1 MWISVTDSAELRSEF
16 SRLRQHPLWPPSH
29 AAALGDLL
37 MELTT
42 DLRWTTWRDEAMFMG
57 NGTRLYFQ
65 ASGVG
70 RDAVD
75 LVCDQHG
82 LEVTLD
88 ADDKTVPFSW
98 DDKAAALARL
108 AEGLARWP

>member
-1 MWISVTDSAELRSEF
+1 MWISVTDSAELRAEF
-16 SRLRQHPLWPPSH
+16 ARMRQHPLWPASH

-42 DLRWTTWRDEAMFMG
+42 DARWEVWRDEAMFMA

-70 RDAVD
+70 RDAINLD
-75 LVCDQHG
+75 CDQHG
-82 LEVTLD
+82 LEVWLES
-88 ADDKTVPFSW
+88 DDKTIPFAW

-108 AEGLARWP
+108 AEGVAQWP